1 MKILAFDTAS
11 DHACVA
17 VQWDEAVHT
26 RKLQGYARHSE
37 HLLAAIAQT
46 FAEMGLGN
54 WQQEIDAI
62 AFGAGPGAFTGVRL
76 ACAVAQG
83 LGMALGKPLLALD
96 ALALIGRS
104 AYPEGPSGRVW
115 VAADARMGEWYHR
128 WFEVTA
134 GGEWQPRSEPA
145 LVSPHTAR
153 WDEIAIDPEGT
164 EFRFA
169 GFRLAED
176 WPESWPTPFE
186 TRWIDA
192 IAPEA
197 LLAAARA
204 AAAQEQFVAAD
215 AAQPVYVRERVALT
229 LEEQQA
235 LRAKKREAAT
245 QSGA

>member
-46 FAEMGLGN
+46 FAEKGLGN

-83 LGMALGKPLLALD
+83 MGMALGKPLLALD
-96 ALALIGRS
+96 ALALVGRS

-153 WDEIAIDPEGT
+153 WDEIAIDPDGT

-169 GFRLAED
+169 GFRLAEACRGARSRRAGAIRRRRCSATGLCPGARRAD
-176 WPESWPTPFE
+176 PGRTASVTGKE
-186 TRWIDA
+186 TR
-192 IAPEA
+192 
-197 LLAAARA
+197 
-204 AAAQEQFVAAD
+204 
-215 AAQPVYVRERVALT
+215 
-229 LEEQQA
+229 
-235 LRAKKREAAT
+235 
-245 QSGA
+245 SGNTE